1 MPAGAGYAGRDPAE
15 TSQKGTEI
23 VPFYECVLIARQDLS
38 TPQAEALVETFS
50 KVIEDMGGQV
60 PRKEHW
66 GLRTLAYRIRKNR
79 KGHYAFLNLDAP
91 ASAVHEME
99 RQMRIHEDV
108 VRHLTVRVDALLTEP
123 SAMMQARAS
132 RSDDRGGRGER
143 GRGRFGDDRPRF
155 GEGRPRFGDDRP
167 GGDRGDRGGGERGG
181 RFERR
186 DHAEPAAP
194 AAETDRG
201 EK

>member
-1 MPAGAGYAGRDPAE
+1 MPY
-15 TSQKGTEI
+15 
-23 VPFYECVLIARQDLS
+23 YECVLIARQDLS
-38 TPQAEALVETFS
+38 TPQAEALAETFS
-50 KVIEDMGGQV
+50 KVIEDNGGSV

-79 KGHYAFLNLDAP
+79 KGHYAFLNIDAP
-91 ASAVHEME
+91 AAAVHEME

-123 SAMMQARAS
+123 SAMLQARAA
-132 RSDDRGGRGER
+132 RSDDRGDRGGRGGR
-143 GRGRFGDDRPRF
+143 GRFGDDRPRFGDDRPRF

-167 GGDRGDRGGGERGG
+167 GGGDRAG

-186 DHAEPAAP
+186 EAAEPAVRAS
-194 AAETDRG
+194 AETDRG